1 MLMRLI
7 PLDLI
12 INTELGKIVV
22 SKFIEYDHE
31 MTKIDDQTGDLITCK
46 VQSMQLPEELGA
58 INHIFCDKT
67 GTLTKN
73 ELVFRGISISGN
85 LCKGSDTKTI
95 LDQVY

>member
-22 SKFIEYDHE
+22 SKLIESDHE

-46 VQSMQLPEELGA
+46 VQSM
-58 INHIFCDKT
+58 
-67 GTLTKN
+67 
-73 ELVFRGISISGN
+73 
-85 LCKGSDTKTI
+85 
-95 LDQVY
+95 